1 MMEQRMEDFTDDSK
15 LAKGTEFLKRN
26 AINLILCLSCL
37 LFVFKDILQ
46 IVESKK
52 TILEIIA
59 TGVLA
64 LVMSTYISVLL
75 GRKGILAGQ
84 ECDLFVKTMNRYNK
98 EVSKT
103 DENIDKLDDFCE
115 KESEKNLAL
124 VQKKILRKGRIKYDD
139 FCNKTMLEVC
149 NTEEQIKVWKKALKA
164 KAKTITA
171 DSLLSETD
179 SKIEKIEKEKTIR
192 QYEKTT
198 NRNNMGS
205 KILGSVISGYFTVS
219 LVFSSW
225 SGLLWGA
232 LQVCLWLV
240 MGAITYITNYSY
252 IKDTYRQIIIR
263 KINLLI
269 KFNTICEK
277 EEKENGKS
285 KVEDNV

>member
-1 MMEQRMEDFTDDSK
+1 MEQRVEELEDNSK
-15 LAKGTEFLKRN
+15 LAKGTEFIKRN
-26 AINLILCLSCL
+26 AINLILGLSCL
-37 LFVFKDILQ
+37 LFVFKDVLQ
-46 IVESKK
+46 IEESKK
-52 TILEIIA
+52 TVLEIIA
-59 TGVLA
+59 TGIIA
-64 LVMSTYISVLL
+64 MVMSTYISVLL

-103 DENIDKLDDFCE
+103 DANIDKLDDFCE
-115 KESEKNLAL
+115 DETEKNLAI
-124 VQKKILRKGRIKYDD
+124 VQKKILRQGRIKYDD
-139 FCNKTMLEVC
+139 FREKNMLEVC
-149 NTEEQIKVWKKALKA
+149 KNVEQMKIWKKAMKA

-179 SKIEKIEKEKTIR
+179 SRLEKVEKEETIR
-192 QYEKTT
+192 QYEKST
-198 NRNNMGS
+198 NRKNIGS
-205 KILGSVISGYFTVS
+205 KILVSVISGYFTVS

-232 LQVCLWLV
+232 LQVCLWLI

-252 IKDTYRQIIIR
+252 IKDTYRQTIIR

-285 KVEDNV
+285 KVENNV